1 MTGRFVTGVRSH
13 VRGFLRERVNVVLL
27 VVLPVALIEGFG
39 SAMGLVPDLPFMETV
54 PANQGRM
61 LGALFSTAFVTGLLG
76 LFQIVSAQRAD
87 RRLVGTRF
95 SAGTLLATRLAT
107 VAGFGLLVAAVS
119 FAVLVASL
127 PLDAPVLAFA
137 SLALAGVTYGLLGV
151 LIGAVAPDELTGS
164 LVLVFV
170 ADTDGFLGVGLE
182 NPVAIEQFFPLHYSQ
197 TLFESAALDGA
208 VATENVVG
216 GLVYAGVLG
225 VLVVVAFGQ
234 AMRSEGWA

>member
-1 MTGRFVTGVRSH
+1 MTSRFVTGVRSH
-13 VRGFLRERVNVVLL
+13 GRGFLRERVNVVLL
-27 VVLPVALIEGFG
+27 VVLPVVLIEGFG
-39 SAMGLVPDLPFMETV
+39 SAMGSVPDLPFMKTV

-87 RRLVGTRF
+87 RRLVATGF
-95 SAGTLLATRLAT
+95 SAGMLLATRLAT

-127 PLDAPVLAFA
+127 SLAAPVLAFA
-137 SLALAGVTYGLLGV
+137 SLVLAGVTYGLLGV
-151 LIGAVAPDELTGS
+151 LIGAIAPDELTGS

-182 NPVAIEQFFPLHYSQ
+182 NPVAVKQFFPLHYSQ

-208 VATENVVG
+208 VVTENVVG